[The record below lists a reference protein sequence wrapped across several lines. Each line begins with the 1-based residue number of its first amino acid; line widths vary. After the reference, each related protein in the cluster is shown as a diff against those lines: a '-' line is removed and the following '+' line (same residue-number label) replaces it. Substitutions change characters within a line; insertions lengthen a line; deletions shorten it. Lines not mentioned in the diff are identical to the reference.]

1 DFARR
6 IPDDLLVRTDRATM
20 GSSIE
25 ARVPFLDHELV
36 ELAFRLPRSA
46 KALPGMSKIA
56 LRLVARRWGVPMQTV
71 THRKIGF
78 QVPLDRWFRRELH
91 PLWRRVLSERVVPGL
106 DYEYV
111 SDVFGAHLRG
121 DGNFDEMLWRVS
133 ALELWYR
140 RWILDLETSE
150 FLPGRPEPVE
160 EPVRL

>member
-1 DFARR
+1 WGAEDIERLLPLLGRYTPPRASGTGLDELGAFDFSRR

-78 QVPLDRWFRRELH
+78 QVPLD
-91 PLWRRVLSERVVPGL
+91 
-106 DYEYV
+106 
-111 SDVFGAHLRG
+111 
-121 DGNFDEMLWRVS
+121 
-133 ALELWYR
+133 
-140 RWILDLETSE
+140 
-150 FLPGRPEPVE
+150 
-160 EPVRL
+160 